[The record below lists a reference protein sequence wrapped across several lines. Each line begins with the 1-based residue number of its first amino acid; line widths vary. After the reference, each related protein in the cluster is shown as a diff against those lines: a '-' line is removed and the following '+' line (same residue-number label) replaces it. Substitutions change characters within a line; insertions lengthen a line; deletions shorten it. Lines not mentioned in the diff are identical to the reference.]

1 MADQQLERQLRSRR
15 STLLASLSRAEAF
28 DADFDVQRDQT
39 QVTLRLQY
47 LSGIWDNLEAVQ
59 AQLEDI
65 EASPE
70 GQAEHAAARAD
81 FESRLFTIKASLISK
96 LPSVPASQSPQPSR
110 SSSTLSGIK
119 LPTISLPEF
128 DGDYKQ
134 WLAFH
139 GTFLALIHSNSEVP
153 DIQKFHYLRAAALF
167 DIPCMKKESAT
178 TLHGLVDEFERYV
191 KILHQLGEPTGSW
204 GTILEHLLCTRLHD
218 STLREWEN
226 HASTVENPD
235 YTCLIDFLQR
245 RTRVLDSISVNHN
258 HASNPASVTPAN
270 TSKRPFHSQ
279 YRLSSYSSTANSVG
293 SKPTE
298 RCGVCGQPHMAI
310 KCPKFNQLTFGERQ
324 QLVQSKRLCHN
335 CLKTGHMV
343 RNCLSNSSCH
353 KCNRRHHTL
362 LHSTQGDGSRRT
374 IEATASSSTLPE
386 NSQPD
391 ELTAATASA
400 QSSVPATENVPEVEV
415 SSAVQHPRENVFLLT
430 VIVKV
435 IDAFGHTHLARALL
449 DSASQPNLITDRM
462 AQILR
467 LRRDRVNV
475 TVQGAGKLCK
485 PVRESVFAQ
494 IHSRRDDF
502 SCGVSFLV
510 MDKVTANLPSQD
522 ISTTGWKIPKG
533 LFLADPS
540 FNKSQPIDMVLGAR
554 HFYSFFPS
562 SARIQLDKNLPLL
575 VDSVFGWTI
584 VGSASPVLSSPVS
597 SSAVCNTVLVSNISL
612 EGNYSVE
619 ETQCETLYQAT
630 VSRNPE
636 GRYFVRYPKKPD
648 FESILGESK
657 PAAMRRFELLERRLQ
672 RNPLLKDDY
681 HQFMREY
688 LSLGHMQLIKEDEE
702 HNSRANYLPHH
713 PVIKEASSTT
723 KVRVVFDGS
732 PSQKLLPVS
741 RSMKL
746 FA

>member
-1 MADQQLERQLRSRR
+1 MAVQPLERQLRSRR
-15 STLLASLSRAEAF
+15 STLLASLGRAEAF

-81 FESRLFTIKASLISK
+81 FESRLFAIKASLISK

-139 GTFLALIHSNSEVP
+139 DTFLALIHSNSEVP
-153 DIQKFHYLRAAALF
+153 DIQKFHYLRAAVKGEAAKLIESIGISSANYALAWQTLEGRYSNDYLLKKRHLQALF

-178 TLHGLVDEFERYV
+178 TLHGLLDEFERYV
-191 KILHQLGEPTGSW
+191 KILHQLGERTGSW
-204 GTILEHLLCTRLHD
+204 GTILEYLLCTRLHD

-400 QSSVPATENVPEVEV
+400 QSSVPATENLASGSRFVGQRIAAKSHHRSNGSN
-415 SSAVQHPRENVFLLT
+415 SSL
-430 VIVKV
+430 KK
-435 IDAFGHTHLARALL
+435 G
-449 DSASQPNLITDRM
+449 
-462 AQILR
+462 
-467 LRRDRVNV
+467 
-475 TVQGAGKLCK
+475 
-485 PVRESVFAQ
+485 
-494 IHSRRDDF
+494 
-502 SCGVSFLV
+502 SC
-510 MDKVTANLPSQD
+510 
-522 ISTTGWKIPKG
+522 
-533 LFLADPS
+533 
-540 FNKSQPIDMVLGAR
+540 
-554 HFYSFFPS
+554 
-562 SARIQLDKNLPLL
+562 
-575 VDSVFGWTI
+575 
-584 VGSASPVLSSPVS
+584 
-597 SSAVCNTVLVSNISL
+597 
-612 EGNYSVE
+612 
-619 ETQCETLYQAT
+619 
-630 VSRNPE
+630 
-636 GRYFVRYPKKPD
+636 
-648 FESILGESK
+648 
-657 PAAMRRFELLERRLQ
+657 
-672 RNPLLKDDY
+672 
-681 HQFMREY
+681 
-688 LSLGHMQLIKEDEE
+688 
-702 HNSRANYLPHH
+702 
-713 PVIKEASSTT
+713 
-723 KVRVVFDGS
+723 
-732 PSQKLLPVS
+732 
-741 RSMKL
+741 
-746 FA
+746 